1 MQLIERSYISTDS
14 PARLAT
20 RKEDS
25 MLYNA
30 EMDSVACWPVGRG
43 WLCWDYTATKLGTRQ
58 QDSRICKMSRHELS
72 QLVLCEFSE
81 RLVDFALRP
90 PEDVDEC
97 TSFIVAITELI
108 TVRDSA
114 FLFRQHHTFQRVP
127 MGFL

>member
-1 MQLIERSYISTDS
+1 
-14 PARLAT
+14 
-20 RKEDS
+20 
-25 MLYNA
+25 ML
-30 EMDSVACWPVGRG
+30 PVGLRDEG
-43 WLCWDYTATKLGTRQ
+43 GCAGITQPQSLALDSRTA
-58 QDSRICKMSRHELS
+58 RICKMSRHELS